1 MRKIL
6 SVAAGLLIAA
16 DLKVWA
22 QPSVPTGP
30 TVVDLED
37 ATKQF
42 VAIFER
48 SCYRNRHGL
57 GKLSVE
63 PPSAEF
69 EKLPHAYPVRDET
82 QKSSL
87 LAEWGVW
94 LKGVPYTVALLRFDS
109 HPDQTTCAVFG
120 TVVQKGSLSKSMLS
134 IDGLYLYR
142 SVDDEN
148 NKYEG
153 IMKKS
158 ESDLRILCTTPK
170 VEQLYNGHCSLS
182 VLPSTGS

>member
-57 GKLSVE
+57 EKLLVE
-63 PPSAEF
+63 PPSPEF
-69 EKLPHAYPVRDET
+69 EKLPHAYPVREET
-82 QKSSL
+82 RKSSL

-94 LKGVPYTVALLRFDS
+94 LQGVPYTVALLKFDS
-109 HPDQTTCAVFG
+109 HPDQATCAVFG
-120 TVVQKGSLSKSMLS
+120 AVVQKNILSKSIMS

-142 SVDDEN
+142 FIEDKD
-148 NKYEG
+148 NKYDG
-153 IMKKS
+153 IMKQS
-158 ESDLRILCTTPK
+158 EPGLRILCTTPK
-170 VEQLYNGHCSLS
+170 VEQLYNGQCSLS
-182 VLPSTGS
+182 VLPGTGS